1 MAEVDNKQV
10 KKGRE
15 AVLERLKVRYP
26 DKDFSDDEAI
36 FEQIDGDYGD
46 YDTEIGGYKE
56 REKGIVDLFDR
67 NPSFAMFVADA
78 AHGKDPW
85 IAVIERLGIDG
96 ITDLLNNPEKQKEY
110 AEANAKYVER
120 LGKEKELE
128 EEYNNNLTESLA
140 LLEQIQQEKML
151 SDDVMDAAYA
161 LINKIAMEAILGKYT
176 AETVNMA
183 LNAITHDADVENAR
197 TEGTIA
203 GKNAKIE
210 EKIRKR
216 KMGDGTPALSGSVNA
231 PIAKNNRRSILEMAL
246 DEEKGRW

>member
-1 MAEVDNKQV
+1 MIESQRISVIGDVFYIHVLGETLAYQVDNKQV

-183 LNAITHDADVENAR
+183 LNA
-197 TEGTIA
+197 
-203 GKNAKIE
+203 
-210 EKIRKR
+210 
-216 KMGDGTPALSGSVNA
+216 NA